1 MKKAYILMAAAAAF
15 FSLLLGAC
23 TPMEIEPEDDGDNT
37 YQPISLT
44 TKQTGFVQ
52 AGNIFAGRFIDRI
65 DENAGKYKQ
74 DEWIVSP
81 LSLQIALGMLLNGA
95 QGETASEICRTLG
108 YNEGETAEV
117 NAWCKLML
125 EQLPKLD
132 KKTDL
137 SLANAIFYN
146 KKVTLKG
153 PYREVVGTNY
163 QAALEALDFTKTKAA
178 AGVINDWCDKQT
190 KGLIPKVIDEVS
202 PSALAY
208 LVNALYFK
216 GVWANPFAK
225 ESTRSETFTD
235 ESGKKG
241 KVPMMKL
248 DGKQFNYGENDLWQ
262 ALRLPYG
269 NGAYSMTVLLPK
281 KGHTVREISAA
292 LAKDPQVVPYGK
304 VEADIWLPAFETKY
318 HIGLNEILQDLGMRR
333 AFDPRYADFHA
344 MSDYDSFVSFV
355 QQDAVIKV
363 YEEGSEAAAVTVIG
377 VELTAYIPQQP
388 KKVVFHADHPF
399 LYLITESSTETILFA
414 GKYAGK

>member
-1 MKKAYILMAAAAAF
+1 MMAAAAAL
-15 FSLLLGAC
+15 SLLLGSC
-23 TPMEIEPEDDGDNT
+23 NPILPDEEEPDDGDNT
-37 YQPISLT
+37 YTPISLT

-65 DENAGKYKQ
+65 DEDAARNNK

-95 QGETASEICRTLG
+95 QGETADEICRTLG
-108 YNEGETAEV
+108 YGDGETAEV

-132 KKTDL
+132 KKSDL

-146 KKVTLKG
+146 QKISLKG
-153 PYREVVGTNY
+153 PYRDVVESNY
-163 QAALEALDFTKTKAA
+163 QAALEALDFTKTKAS
-178 AGVINDWCDKQT
+178 AGVINAWCDKQT

-216 GVWANPFAK
+216 GEWANRFAK
-225 ESTRSETFTD
+225 SDTREETFTD

-241 KVPMMKL
+241 KVKMMKL
-248 DGKQFNYGENDLWQ
+248 DGKKFNYGENELWQ
-262 ALRLPYG
+262 AIRLPYG
-269 NGAYSMTVLLPK
+269 NGAYAMTVLLPK
-281 KGHTVREISAA
+281 KGHTVREITAA
-292 LAKDPQVVPYGK
+292 LAKDPHVVPYGK
-304 VEADIWLPAFETKY
+304 AEADLWLPAFETKY
-318 HIGLNEILQDLGMRR
+318 HIGLNDILKDMGIQR

-399 LYLITESSTETILFA
+399 LYLITETSTETILFA